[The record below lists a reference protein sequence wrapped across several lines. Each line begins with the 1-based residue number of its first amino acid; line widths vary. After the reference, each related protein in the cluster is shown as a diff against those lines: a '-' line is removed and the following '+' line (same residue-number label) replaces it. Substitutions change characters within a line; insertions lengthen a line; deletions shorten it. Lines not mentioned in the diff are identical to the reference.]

1 MRFLRNISSSYRFSR
16 FSANPWY
23 NTGMKILVV
32 EDERK
37 IADSIKKGLEQE
49 RWSVDLAGD
58 GQKGY
63 DMAVSEEYDVIIM
76 DRMLPILEGVEVI
89 RMLRQK
95 NVTIPVLVLTAKG
108 ELGDKIEGF
117 GGGADDYLVKPFAFE
132 ELVARVKALARRPKK
147 TTSDILVCNTL
158 TMDTKVFE
166 VTRDGNEIDLTGK
179 EYAVL
184 VYLMENKDHVV
195 TKEQIIRAV
204 WDFDSNVLPNTVE
217 AYIKNI
223 REKIDEDYSPKLIHT
238 VRGFGYKVTDKK
250 YV

>member
-1 MRFLRNISSSYRFSR
+1 
-16 FSANPWY
+16 
-23 NTGMKILVV
+23 MKILVV

-49 RWSVDLAGD
+49 RWSVDVAGD
-58 GQKGY
+58 GQVGY
-63 DMAVSEEYDVIIM
+63 DMGVSEEYDVIIM

-95 NVTIPVLVLTAKG
+95 NITIPVLVLTAKG

-147 TTSDILVCNTL
+147 TNSDILVCNTL
-158 TMDTKVFE
+158 TIDTKVFE
-166 VTRDGNEIDLTGK
+166 VTREGNEIDLTGK